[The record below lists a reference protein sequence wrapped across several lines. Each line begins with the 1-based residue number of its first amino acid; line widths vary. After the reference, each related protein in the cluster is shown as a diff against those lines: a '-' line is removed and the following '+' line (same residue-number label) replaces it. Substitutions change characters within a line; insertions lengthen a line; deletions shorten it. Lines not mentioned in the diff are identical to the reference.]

1 MNIYPQFDA
10 AGTVVVELTLPEA
23 RQLSDTLWR
32 DLGFDLSDIN
42 NLNQAI
48 ADLEKGA
55 SALE

>member
-1 MNIYPQFDA
+1 MNIYPQHGADPR
-10 AGTVVVELTLPEA
+10 VVVELDLPEA

-32 DLGFDLSDIN
+32 DLGFDLSDID